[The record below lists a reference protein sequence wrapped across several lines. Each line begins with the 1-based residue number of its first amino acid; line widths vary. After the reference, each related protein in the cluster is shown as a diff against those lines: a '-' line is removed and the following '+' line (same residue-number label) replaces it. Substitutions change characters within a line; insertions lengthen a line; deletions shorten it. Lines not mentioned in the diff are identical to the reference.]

1 MTFLEFHQLVKED
14 SMIYSWIVKNFS
26 LKRQKLDVGG
36 EIIMKP
42 EEVIIMEDG
51 LLVQESEVGR
61 SDFNRVFINKRI
73 IFTTKGGFSFTALE
87 NTSYSIIPTEELFEK
102 LEDQNLLPTFFL
114 QIAEDLEKGLD
125 WQRKLISVTSEERV
139 EMILAKI
146 VEYYQLDSEKKPEF
160 PKWLKIYVLAR
171 FAKCSVSTV
180 SIIVNDLVSSG
191 NIDTKGTPWRL
202 TQPYQS
208 NCA

>member
-14 SMIYSWIVKNFS
+14 SMIYSWIVKNFC
-26 LKRQKLDVGG
+26 LKRQKIDVGG

-73 IFTTKGGFSFTALE
+73 IFTTKGGFSLTALE

-146 VEYYQLDSEKKPEF
+146 VEYYQLDSEKNPNF
-160 PKWLKIYVLAR
+160 Q
-171 FAKCSVSTV
+171 
-180 SIIVNDLVSSG
+180 NG
-191 NIDTKGTPWRL
+191 
-202 TQPYQS
+202 
-208 NCA
+208 